1 MKTIIL
7 SAFSVLAINSF
18 AGVECVGETAKE
30 GKIIRVSINTVGTMG
45 YVQKGSVQILDKT
58 LTILAGY
65 ELEKE
70 EIPQYF
76 EDCIDDDCEKNGAI
90 VGLQAYEDTNYNVSI
105 RYFGKDY
112 TYESKDLVDIL
123 RDKKRV
129 KKAGNSMRVW
139 KGDQSLPYENSFY
152 IFKDIVCSLD
162 HDV

>member
-1 MKTIIL
+1 MKSIIF
-7 SAFSVLAINSF
+7 SALGVLAINSF
-18 AGVECVGETAKE
+18 AGVECVGETEKE

-45 YVQKGSVQILDKT
+45 YVQKGSVQILDKS
-58 LTILAGY
+58 LTSLAGY

-70 EIPQYF
+70 EIPQFF
-76 EDCIDDDCEKNGAI
+76 EGCIDDDCEKYGAI

-112 TYESKDLVDIL
+112 SYVSKALVDIL
-123 RDKKRV
+123 RDKKRL

-139 KGDQSLPYENSFY
+139 KGDQNLPYEKAFY
-152 IFKDIVCSLD
+152 VFKDIVCSLD